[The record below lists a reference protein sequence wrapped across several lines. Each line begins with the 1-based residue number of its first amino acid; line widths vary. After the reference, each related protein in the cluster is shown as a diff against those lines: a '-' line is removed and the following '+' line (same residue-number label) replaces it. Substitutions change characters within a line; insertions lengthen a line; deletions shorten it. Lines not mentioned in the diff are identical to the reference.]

1 MPVLEL
7 PVVGVQAEFL
17 NLGDDH
23 AEGDKV
29 FFYQHLLSN
38 LQIIQKINS
47 WLIRPQSNI
56 WPQGDKFSDGDEY
69 DQVHDDGEDNDD
81 EARCV
86 FDDGKRCLEV

>member
-38 LQIIQKINS
+38 LQIIQKIDWWNM
-47 WLIRPQSNI
+47 IKDIVRI
-56 WPQGDKFSDGDEY
+56 KFTKFTPMFWCVSKEDG
-69 DQVHDDGEDNDD
+69 
-81 EARCV
+81 
-86 FDDGKRCLEV
+86 GKVTNFQL